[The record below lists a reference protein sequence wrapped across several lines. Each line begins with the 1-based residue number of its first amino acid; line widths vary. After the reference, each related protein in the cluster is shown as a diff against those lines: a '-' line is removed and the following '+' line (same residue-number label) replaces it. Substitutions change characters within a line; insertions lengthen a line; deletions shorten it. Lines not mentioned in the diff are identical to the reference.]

1 VLFPPEQLR
10 TCREVL
16 EPGKA
21 VSITVRAKFSD
32 GEVRFFGD
40 DAEPLEKALEG
51 AVAALRVHLSPGSVE
66 MEALRKRLQPAAG
79 AERGG
84 DVILVA
90 GLGAGREIELKLP
103 GRYALNSALRSA
115 LKTAPGVSFLEEV

>member
-1 VLFPPEQLR
+1 MFPPEQLR
-10 TCREVL
+10 RCREVL
-16 EPGKA
+16 EPGAA
-21 VSITVRAKFSD
+21 VSIKVRAKFAD

-51 AVAALRVHLSPGSVE
+51 AVAALRVHLAPGSVE
-66 MEALRKRLQPAAG
+66 MDSLRKRLQPAAG

-90 GLGAGREIELKLP
+90 GLGAGREVELKLP
-103 GRYALNSALRSA
+103 GRYALGPALRSA
-115 LKTAPGVSFLEEV
+115 LKTAPGVAFLEEV